1 MKNWIKIAIDIV
13 IIVCVMGASAAIT
26 ILSEKLK
33 SKTEVCAELKK
44 RSDEQSRVIDS
55 LLNRRDKFIDVQLHV
70 TDKSRFAIY
79 GRYNKGTIN
88 VPNERRYELTI
99 DSTNVTMR

>member
-1 MKNWIKIAIDIV
+1 MKKWI
-13 IIVCVMGASAAIT
+13 IIIIGGCALAASAAIAT
-26 ILSEKLK
+26 LSVSLK
-33 SKTEVCAELKK
+33 SKAEMCAELKQRTK
-44 RSDEQSRVIDS
+44 EQSRVIDS
-55 LLNRRDKFIDVQLHV
+55 LLNRRMTVFDVQLHV

-99 DSTNVTMR
+99 DSTNVSMK

>member
-1 MKNWIKIAIDIV
+1 MRNWIKIAIYIV

-33 SKTEVCAELKK
+33 SKTEVCEDLKQ
-44 RSDEQSRVIDS
+44 RTEEQSRVIDS

>member
-13 IIVCVMGASAAIT
+13 IIVCVIGASAAIT
-26 ILSEKLK
+26 ILSENLK

-55 LLNRRDKFIDVQLHV
+55 LLARRMTVFDVQMHIQ
-70 TDKSRFAIY
+70 DKSKFSIY
-79 GRYNKGTIN
+79 GSHNKGTIN
-88 VPNERRYELTI
+88 VPNERTYTLEV
-99 DSTNVTMR
+99 DSINMKIK

>member
-1 MKNWIKIAIDIV
+1 MKKWI
-13 IIVCVMGASAAIT
+13 IIVAVYIAATTST
-26 ILSEKLK
+26 IAVISVQLK
-33 SKTEVCAELKK
+33 NKTEMCSHLKEQTE
-44 RSDEQSRVIDS
+44 EQSRVIDS

-99 DSTNVTMR
+99 DSTKVTMK

>member
-1 MKNWIKIAIDIV
+1 M
-13 IIVCVMGASAAIT
+13 
-26 ILSEKLK
+26 
-33 SKTEVCAELKK
+33 
-44 RSDEQSRVIDS
+44 IDS
-55 LLNRRDKFIDVQLHV
+55 LLNRRMTVFDVQLHV

-99 DSTNVTMR
+99 DSTNVSMK

>member
-1 MKNWIKIAIDIV
+1 MKQWIKTAIGV
-13 IIVCVMGASAAIT
+13 AAIVCVMGASAAIT

-33 SKTEVCAELKK
+33 SKTEVCADLKQ
-44 RSDEQSRVIDS
+44 RTEEQSRVIDS

-88 VPNERRYELTI
+88 VPNERRYMLTI

>member
-1 MKNWIKIAIDIV
+1 MKKWIIIA
-13 IIVCVMGASAAIT
+13 AAVYFAATTGT
-26 ILSEKLK
+26 IAVLSVQLK
-33 SKTEVCAELKK
+33 NKTEMCSHLKEQTA
-44 RSDEQSRVIDS
+44 EQSRVIDS

-88 VPNERRYELTI
+88 VPNERTYTLEV
-99 DSTNVTMR
+99 DSINMKIK